1 MGNRI
6 RLPVKFL
13 MEFSCRP
20 GSRFLPFGAV
30 PLKQKQRSAFLILAQ
45 AKQFPCFPTKLKPRL
60 RAGLMGNRIRLPV
73 KFLTEFSCRPGSRF
87 LPFGAVPLKQKQRS
101 AFLILAQ
108 AKQFA
113 CFPTKLKPRL
123 RGVLNFGRNR
133 IRTYVGRSPTVL
145 QTVAFDRSAI
155 LPNKLLLYLN
165 N

>member
-1 MGNRI
+1 MAVLYFTGEDS
-6 RLPVKFL
+6 LPSGKIPDGIFL
-13 MEFSCRP
+13 QAQEC
-20 GSRFLPFGAV
+20 
-30 PLKQKQRSAFLILAQ
+30 AFA
-45 AKQFPCFPTKLKPRL
+45 
-60 RAGLMGNRIRLPV
+60 
-73 KFLTEFSCRPGSRF
+73 PGSRF